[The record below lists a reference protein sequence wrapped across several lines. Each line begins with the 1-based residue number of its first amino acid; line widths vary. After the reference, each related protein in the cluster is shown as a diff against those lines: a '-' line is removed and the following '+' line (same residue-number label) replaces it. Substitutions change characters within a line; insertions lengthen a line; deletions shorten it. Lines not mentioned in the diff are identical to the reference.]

1 MWIKEPGL
9 HLRWWFGF
17 CVIKSVLC
25 ITTTIKHLTQR
36 QERNPFLSHRR
47 WSQGWTG
54 TWDLS
59 VCGSGALVFWMRNV
73 LQRPRSLNTKKLLEE
88 VVEPLRGE
96 PCQSTHYT
104 WLLRA
109 YHLITLGFCIQ
120 QVIVVTSQFP
130 VPATCCHIF
139 PSTIYFSYSILST
152 EQCYGSA
159 WVTPQF
165 F

>member
-54 TWDLS
+54 RWDLS

-109 YHLITLGFCIQ
+109 YHLITLGFSLEALHSTGYCRDLS
-120 QVIVVTSQFP
+120 VSCPSYLLPHLSQH
-130 VPATCCHIF
+130 HILF
-139 PSTIYFSYSILST
+139 L
-152 EQCYGSA
+152 
-159 WVTPQF
+159 
-165 F
+165 